1 MSEPQKSPLKEEL
14 QWKALEAL
22 HADATLTQRALARE
36 LGISLGRT
44 NYCLRALIDKGWVKL
59 QNFQQSPHKLRYAYL
74 LTPQGIEEKTRM
86 TWQFLR
92 RKEAEYE
99 ALQKEIEALR
109 ARVAADAEAERRG
122 D

>member
-1 MSEPQKSPLKEEL
+1 MLSSLANWLKPE
-14 QWKALEAL
+14 ALEAL
-22 HADATLTQRALARE
+22 QTDANLSQRALARE

-44 NYCLRALIDKGWVKL
+44 HYCLRALIDKGWVKL

-74 LTPQGIEEKTRM
+74 LTPQGIEEKTRL
-86 TWQFLR
+86 TWRFLR